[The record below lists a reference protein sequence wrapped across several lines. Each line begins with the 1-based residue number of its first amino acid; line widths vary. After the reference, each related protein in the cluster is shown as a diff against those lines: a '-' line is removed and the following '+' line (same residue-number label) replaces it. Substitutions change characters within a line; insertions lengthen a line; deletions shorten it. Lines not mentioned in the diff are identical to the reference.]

1 MFAIANMN
9 FMGSPSRLDP
19 IPIPLRC
26 QAGSRAQEFGFEF
39 GFGTLSSGTAR
50 VADRGIPAPKR
61 LRLTLC
67 LTVLAPTGTAFTP
80 PPG

>member
-39 GFGTLSSGTAR
+39 VFGTLSSGAANLPR
-50 VADRGIPAPKR
+50 PQNP
-61 LRLTLC
+61 
-67 LTVLAPTGTAFTP
+67 
-80 PPG
+80 